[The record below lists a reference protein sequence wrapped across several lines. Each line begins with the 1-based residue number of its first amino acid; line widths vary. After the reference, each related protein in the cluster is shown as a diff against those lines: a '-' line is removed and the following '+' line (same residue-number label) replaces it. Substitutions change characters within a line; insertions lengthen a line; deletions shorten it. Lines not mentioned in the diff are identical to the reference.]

1 MNKIIN
7 AVRMAKN
14 NGELFNY
21 VGIALFNILW
31 VIPVIYFIVMAI
43 NY

>member
-7 AVRMAKN
+7 TVRRVKD

-21 VGIALFNILW
+21 VGIAIFNILW
-31 VIPVIYFIVMAI
+31 VIPGIYFIVMAI